1 VWWFY
6 TCNPSGLG
14 DGDWED
20 HSSGPVWEKVT
31 KTPISTKQTCYI
43 SYVEDT
49 GRITIQ
55 GGPGKKAQ
63 DTILKNEAK
72 KKWGHGSSGTA
83 LT

>member
-1 VWWFY
+1 
-6 TCNPSGLG
+6 
-14 DGDWED
+14 
-20 HSSGPVWEKVT
+20 
-31 KTPISTKQTCYI
+31 
-43 SYVEDT
+43 VEDT

-83 LT
+83 PT